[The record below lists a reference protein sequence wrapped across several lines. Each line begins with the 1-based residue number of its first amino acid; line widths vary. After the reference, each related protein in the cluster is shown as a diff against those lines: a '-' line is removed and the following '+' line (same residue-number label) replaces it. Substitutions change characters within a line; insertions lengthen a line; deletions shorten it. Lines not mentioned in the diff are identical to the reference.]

1 MYATLALLLI
11 MDIWSAL
18 IGAVVMGL
26 LFLLK
31 HFVVRSTN
39 RTDKQEAIRE
49 TNNAHEL
56 EADESFRES
65 LIRRVEVL
73 EGKIDKLN
81 TEVNEQVKE
90 NATIKAENAGL
101 KKDNARLEREIED
114 LRKHRRSSDSLIT
127 ALRAELDIL
136 KARVAQG
143 EIGTAEQ
150 PLHVTVDNEVGG
162 GN

>member
-1 MYATLALLLI
+1 

-18 IGAVVMGL
+18 IGAVVTGL

-114 LRKHRRSSDSLIT
+114 LRKHRRSSDTLI
-127 ALRAELDIL
+127 ASLRAELDIL
-136 KARVAQG
+136 KARVAQVD
-143 EIGTAEQ
+143 IGTA
-150 PLHVTVDNEVGG
+150 DNPVHAVIES
-162 GN
+162 N